1 MDDQTLMNQALR
13 STAEHFNYRKLS
25 LSVWVSAINGEF
37 ISAAESY
44 DADVTDIQLYF
55 IGTPKG
61 DVYHTSGSFEFA
73 SGTKNTEL
81 DIDLS
86 TQNDAD
92 AEN

>member
-1 MDDQTLMNQALR
+1 
-13 STAEHFNYRKLS
+13 
-25 LSVWVSAINGEF
+25 
-37 ISAAESY
+37 
-44 DADVTDIQLYF
+44 
-55 IGTPKG
+55 PKG